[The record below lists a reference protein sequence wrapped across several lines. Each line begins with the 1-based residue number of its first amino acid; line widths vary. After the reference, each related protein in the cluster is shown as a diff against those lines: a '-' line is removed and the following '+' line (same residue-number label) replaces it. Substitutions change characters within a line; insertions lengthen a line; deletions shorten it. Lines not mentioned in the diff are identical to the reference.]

1 MLPID
6 VAWKDHNSLVVWVFI
21 FHKCHK
27 RSSTVFKAGVHWT
40 SMQKWEFVENR
51 SCGKLQKN
59 EVLKA
64 AELLKAEVLKE
75 EEEEMEVLL
84 TTKAH

>member
-1 MLPID
+1 M
-6 VAWKDHNSLVVWVFI
+6 
-21 FHKCHK
+21 
-27 RSSTVFKAGVHWT
+27 
-40 SMQKWEFVENR
+40 ENR
-51 SCGKLQKN
+51 SCGKLHKN

-75 EEEEMEVLL
+75 EEEEEMEVLL

>member
-1 MLPID
+1 M
-6 VAWKDHNSLVVWVFI
+6 
-21 FHKCHK
+21 
-27 RSSTVFKAGVHWT
+27 
-40 SMQKWEFVENR
+40 ENR